1 MIVTGGAKGVDA
13 YATELAKQKCIKVV
27 IIPPVAY
34 REGGASRGMMSEID
48 LIMHYEGSEKVCD
61 ANKTLRRLPSV
72 SLMNSGL
79 LQRNYH
85 IVAATNE
92 LVALGHFEKHGHIL
106 QGGTGWTV
114 QLAIDAK
121 KPVSVYI
128 DEEDK
133 WYKYDYD
140 SEQFKL
146 SVFPML
152 KKTGHTVIVGSRNIT
167 DNMKLE
173 LRRIFRLMSD

>member
-1 MIVTGGAKGVDA
+1 MIVSGGAIGVDT
-13 YATELAKQKCIKVV
+13 YATELAKRKCIKV
-27 IIPPVAY
+27 IIMPPVAY
-34 REGGASRGMMSEID
+34 RDVGMSEVD
-48 LIMHYEGSEKVCD
+48 LIMHHEGCERVCD
-61 ANKTLRRLPSV
+61 ANKTLRRKPSV

-85 IVAATNE
+85 IVAAANE

-114 QLAIDAK
+114 QLAIDAE

-133 WYKYDYD
+133 WYKYDY
-140 SEQFKL
+140 SSGKFKL
-146 SVFPML
+146 SIFPML
-152 KKTGHTVIVGSRNIT
+152 KKSGHTAIVGSRHIT